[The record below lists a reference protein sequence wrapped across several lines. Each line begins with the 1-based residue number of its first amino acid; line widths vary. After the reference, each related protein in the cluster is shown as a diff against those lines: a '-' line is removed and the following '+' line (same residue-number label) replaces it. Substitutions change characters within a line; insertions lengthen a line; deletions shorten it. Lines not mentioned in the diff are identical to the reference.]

1 VCSIANARRLPF
13 YALAPTLRR
22 KSKEEEEE
30 EMWMHEMRNGA
41 RKSPCNET
49 RPCPYTKHE
58 SRRREEKEVGG
69 FSLFFSLLDG
79 QRKKRIETKKKREL
93 SEGG

>member
-22 KSKEEEEE
+22 KSKEEEE

-58 SRRREEKEVGG
+58 SRRREEKKGWVD
-69 FSLFFSLLDG
+69 SLFFSAG
-79 QRKKRIETKKKREL
+79 RTKKEKNRDEEEKRVK
-93 SEGG
+93 